1 MTSALFADRF
11 PRYFACACFYS
22 PLTSLQLEDSMSEC
36 RINIL
41 PRFVERGRPS
51 EVPQLLVRCDEACL
65 WLGPT
70 FDLTYS
76 YREHDY
82 RESCAIQ

>member
-1 MTSALFADRF
+1 MLFRGQDTSLLVLG
-11 PRYFACACFYS
+11 FYS

-36 RINIL
+36 RTNIL

-51 EVPQLLVRCDEACL
+51 EVPQLLVAVTKRVLLVRSDL
-65 WLGPT
+65 
-70 FDLTYS
+70 DLTYS

-82 RESCAIQ
+82 RESCAVQ